1 MLSISWLFYH
11 IVCLVEILLIFQ
23 PFHFR
28 STTTFRP
35 GAPIAYFIFSLVCN
49 LIIYLPIVGMVGTWI
64 NIGQFEPGFLIV
76 TIFGLFFGGI
86 FRSVTDNSIVL
97 LSFDG
102 FKMEFV
108 TYGFYEKK
116 IEQIPIDEIE
126 GLTMIETSTYA
137 YPNFKICLVLDDGRL
152 ILLYL
157 TIFKKKAERKLNELT
172 NLLRLKSL
180 QNPGGDPINDMNYG
194 SKRGF

>member
-1 MLSISWLFYH
+1 MLSISWLIYH

-23 PFHFR
+23 PLRFR
-28 STTTFRP
+28 STTSFRS
-35 GAPIAYFIFSLVCN
+35 GAPIAYFIFSLVWN

-86 FRSVTDNSIVL
+86 FRSVSDNSIVL

-108 TYGFYEKK
+108 TYGFYEKM

-180 QNPGGDPINDMNYG
+180 PYSGGNPINDMNYG
-194 SKRGF
+194 SNRGF